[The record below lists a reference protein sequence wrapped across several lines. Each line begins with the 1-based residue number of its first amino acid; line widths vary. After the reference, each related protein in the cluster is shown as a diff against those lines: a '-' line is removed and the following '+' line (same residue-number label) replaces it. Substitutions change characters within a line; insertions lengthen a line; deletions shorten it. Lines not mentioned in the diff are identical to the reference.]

1 MLLRGGKA
9 RTEIRGQ
16 RSHTDPD
23 EEVLLLNS
31 GIFTTSLCLPC
42 GCWQSHVHTET
53 MCLLLLPLACGVTFW
68 NVWFSEKPIRR
79 ILFCGL
85 AVARTVTFGLFSA
98 LFHQCSVLKV
108 WYKHSWLDGK
118 CVTRWC
124 IKTTMVFLNGFGWEW
139 FSVRCFVTL
148 FFFSFF
154 FYPRFRLSEA
164 DLTWHSDRHMFMS

>member
-1 MLLRGGKA
+1 MLLRGGKT

-31 GIFTTSLCLPC
+31 GIFTTSLCLLC

-53 MCLLLLPLACGVTFW
+53 MCSLLLPLACGVTFW

-85 AVARTVTFGLFSA
+85 AVARTVMFQTFGLFSA

-124 IKTTMVFLNGFGWEW
+124 IKTTMRVPERFWLRVILCEVFCNLVLF
-139 FSVRCFVTL
+139 FL
-148 FFFSFF
+148 FFFIPGSG
-154 FYPRFRLSEA
+154 
-164 DLTWHSDRHMFMS
+164 